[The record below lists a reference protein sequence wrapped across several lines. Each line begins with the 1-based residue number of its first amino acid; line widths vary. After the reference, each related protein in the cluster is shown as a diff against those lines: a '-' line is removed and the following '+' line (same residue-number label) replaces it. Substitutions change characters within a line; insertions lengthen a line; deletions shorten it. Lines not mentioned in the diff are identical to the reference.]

1 MQVRFTA
8 TADEYNTTLFRTE
21 DDFIAY
27 LDTLWGPHGG
37 YRTGSGKRIQYEVLS
52 DREPQRYPC
61 LMLSAGK
68 RELNNGKDEIYNIFL
83 YDVEIHDD
91 DDEEE
96 DEGLAQAAA

>member
-1 MQVRFTA
+1 MEIRFTA
-8 TADEYNTTLFRTE
+8 TADEYDTTLFKTE

-37 YRTGSGKRIQYEVLS
+37 YPPGSGKRIQYEVLR
-52 DREPQRYPC
+52 DPEPQRYPC

-68 RELNNGKDEIYNIFL
+68 RELYNRKDEIQNIFL

-91 DDEEE
+91 EEVE
-96 DEGLAQAAA
+96 DADLAQAAA

>member
-1 MQVRFTA
+1 MEIRFTA
-8 TADEYNTTLFRTE
+8 TADEYDTTLFRTE

-37 YRTGSGKRIQYEVLS
+37 YRPGSGKRIQYEVLS
-52 DREPQRYPC
+52 DPEPQRYPC

-91 DDEEE
+91 EEE
-96 DEGLAQAAA
+96 DDADLAQAAA